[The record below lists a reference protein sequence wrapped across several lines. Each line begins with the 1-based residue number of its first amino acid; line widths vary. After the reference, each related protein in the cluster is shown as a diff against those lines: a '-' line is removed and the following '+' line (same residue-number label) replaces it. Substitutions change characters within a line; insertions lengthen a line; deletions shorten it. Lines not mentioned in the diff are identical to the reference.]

1 MNSQNS
7 SEQIKTGQDSSGVIS
22 GLSIGFPKV
31 GKLRSGVFEA
41 EEGEEKEEKQV
52 QLKEICSSNI
62 CTIELVY
69 DEL

>member
-1 MNSQNS
+1 MGGGAK
-7 SEQIKTGQDSSGVIS
+7 ETKKDFLTP
-22 GLSIGFPKV
+22 FPKV

-41 EEGEEKEEKQV
+41 EEGEEKEQKQV